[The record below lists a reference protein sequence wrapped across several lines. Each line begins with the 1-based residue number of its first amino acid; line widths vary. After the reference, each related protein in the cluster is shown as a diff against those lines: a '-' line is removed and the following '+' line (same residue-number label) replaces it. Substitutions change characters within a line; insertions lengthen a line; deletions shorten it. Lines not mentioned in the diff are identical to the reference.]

1 MIEVL
6 PAPAVVASASNASRI
21 ANDLEEF
28 VYELLP
34 SEPLPKLDLLL
45 SIKSRFLSRRALL
58 RLNSFVQRRRE
69 IGIAAFFGTI
79 CYALALLTPVGIGR
93 VTAILSALLYGPN
106 VIAALSMLRFDM
118 VCVLLGAYDF
128 WFSSFVSASTF
139 VGLGV
144 VIGDI
149 RAIAIIFAWLGIQLN
164 ILIDA
169 NVHAVKL
176 WVVFNALGTV
186 NFVVTWLA
194 VSLDLIDQMQHR
206 SLVQVKT
213 QELTVKGGVVTG
225 LITVVALIVRNV
237 YRKRHAMYKNANS
250 SMIECVSY
258 RTNLKYVSKCHIR
271 SAVRVVTPASGHDTS
286 DPEYVKTMRYIKQM
300 GSIDAT
306 DTLLQTLWVKSAL
319 IPSRFG
325 IIFHWLGILS
335 ALATIVSSSIGAF
348 GTGDLTSSYQVSET
362 VAFVLTCV
370 YCSAFAL
377 HCQRKVLRA
386 LCTSFDFVFLS
397 VQLTVVQVSL
407 CDFLHW
413 RLSGSLSILT
423 WWIWIHW
430 VLMLDAVTPV
440 IREKLG
446 LKKHFAVSILLVFL
460 CAHVTL
466 IWKLVV
472 TNDMLEIYSR
482 VLWRGEIF
490 GCQNVEVRLLPLLCN
505 CLGTVIL
512 LCIRLTWRLVSN
524 DFGVLLVL
532 DGAVAYEIYLENGKR
547 RRSRRWGSIIVPS
560 QPISRSTVPKADAL
574 FTVMKKIRPS

>member
-1 MIEVL
+1 MTEVL
-6 PAPAVVASASNASRI
+6 PAPAVAASASRI
-21 ANDLEEF
+21 ANDPEEF

-34 SEPLPKLDLLL
+34 PEPLPKLDLSL

-58 RLNSFVQRRRE
+58 RFNSFVWRRKE
-69 IGIAAFFGTI
+69 IGIAAFFGVI
-79 CYALALLTPVGIGR
+79 CYILSLLTPVSIGC
-93 VTAILSALLYGPN
+93 VTAILSALFYGPN
-106 VIAALSMLRFDM
+106 AIAALSLLRFDV

-128 WFSSFVSASTF
+128 WFSSLVSASTF

-149 RAIAIIFAWLGIQLN
+149 RAITIIFAWLGTQLN

-169 NVHAVKL
+169 NVRAVKL
-176 WVVFNALGTV
+176 WVVFNVLGTV
-186 NFVVTWLA
+186 NFVVTWFA
-194 VSLDLIDQMQHR
+194 VSLDLIDQMQHH
-206 SLVQVKT
+206 SFAQVKA

-225 LITVVALIVRNV
+225 LITVIALIARNV

-250 SMIECVSY
+250 SVIECVSY
-258 RTNLKYVSKCHIR
+258 RTNLKYVSKRHIR
-271 SAVRVVTPASGHDTS
+271 SAVTPASGHDTS

-319 IPSRFG
+319 ISSRFG

-348 GTGDLTSSYQVSET
+348 RIGDLTSSYQVSEI

-397 VQLTVVQVSL
+397 VQLTVVQASL
-407 CDFLHW
+407 CDFLCW
-413 RLSGSLSILT
+413 KLSGCLGILT
-423 WWIWIHW
+423 GWIWIHW
-430 VLMLDAVTPV
+430 VLALDAVTPV
-440 IREKLG
+440 MREKLG
-446 LKKHFAVSILLVFL
+446 LKKYFAVSVLLVFL

-472 TNDMLEIYSR
+472 TNEMLEIYSR

-490 GCQNVEVRLLPLLCN
+490 GRQNVEVRLLPLFCN

-512 LCIRLTWRLVSN
+512 LCIRLTWRLVNN
-524 DFGVLLVL
+524 DFSVLLVL
-532 DGAVAYEIYLENGKR
+532 DGAVAYENYLENGKR
-547 RRSRRWGSIIVPS
+547 RRSRRWGSIVVPS
-560 QPISRSTVPKADAL
+560 
-574 FTVMKKIRPS
+574 